1 MAIAS
6 VLEKEKTVSCTPE
19 EIYEWLREQSAIL
32 GIKIVLYP
40 EKAHLDGAYFYIPT
54 YLPDGKDAFD
64 YAVKLQKFEDAWNDQ
79 EPRRSPPINLI
90 SEKSPEQNRIW
101 QRLWDARMRKDKAA
115 DAVAD
120 AADEAEERRALA
132 ELRAAR
138 AEEVQAEA
146 ENAALDPQKSAM

>member
-6 VLEKEKTVSCTPE
+6 VLEKEKTASYTAE
-19 EIYEWLREQSAIL
+19 EIFEWLREQSAIL
-32 GIKIVLYP
+32 GVEIVLYP

-64 YAVKLQKFEDAWNDQ
+64 YAIKLQKFEDAWNDQ
-79 EPRRSPPINLI
+79 EPRRNPPINLV
-90 SEKSPEQNRIW
+90 SEKSPAQNRIW
-101 QRLWDARMRKDKAA
+101 QRLWDSRMRKDKAA

-120 AADEAEERRALA
+120 AVDEAEERQALA

-138 AEEVQAEA
+138 AEEVQAEL
-146 ENAALDPQKSAM
+146 ENEALNTRKVA

>member
-1 MAIAS
+1 MTIVS
-6 VLEKEKTVSCTPE
+6 VLEKETVAYAPE
-19 EIYEWLREQSAIL
+19 EIYEWLREQSIVL
-32 GIKIVLYP
+32 GIEIVLYP
-40 EKAHLDGAYFYIPT
+40 EKAHMEGYYLYIPT

-64 YAVKLQKFEDAWNDQ
+64 YAIKLQKFEDAWNDQ

-90 SEKSPEQNRIW
+90 SEKSPAQNRIW
-101 QRLWDARMRKDKAA
+101 QRLWDSRMRKDKAA

-120 AADEAEERRALA
+120 AVDEAEERQALA

-146 ENAALDPQKSAM
+146 ENEALNTRNAA

>member
-1 MAIAS
+1 MALAS
-6 VLEKEKTVSCTPE
+6 ALEQETASYAPE
-19 EIYEWLREQSAIL
+19 EIYEWLREQSVDL
-32 GIKIVLYP
+32 GIEIVLYP
-40 EKAHLDGAYFYIPT
+40 EKAHMAGYYLYIPT

-79 EPRRSPPINLI
+79 EPRRNPPINLI
-90 SEKSPEQNRIW
+90 SEKSPAQNRIW
-101 QRLWDARMRKDKAA
+101 QRLWDSRMRKDKAA

-120 AADEAEERRALA
+120 AATEAEEQQALA

-146 ENAALDPQKSAM
+146 ENAALGTNNVA

>member
-6 VLEKEKTVSCTPE
+6 VLEETASYTPE
-19 EIYEWLREQSAIL
+19 EIYAWLREQSAIL

-40 EKAHLDGAYFYIPT
+40 EKAHMEGYYLYIPT

-79 EPRRSPPINLI
+79 EPRPNPPINLI

-101 QRLWDARMRKDKAA
+101 QRLWDSRMRKDKAA

-120 AADEAEERRALA
+120 AATDAEEQAALA

-138 AEEVQAEA
+138 AEEVQAEQ
-146 ENAALDPQKSAM
+146 ENTALSQRKSVV

>member
-6 VLEKEKTVSCTPE
+6 VLEKETGSYTPE

-32 GIKIVLYP
+32 GIEIVLYP
-40 EKAHLDGAYFYIPT
+40 EKAHMEGYYLYIPT

-79 EPRRSPPINLI
+79 QPQRNPPINLI

-120 AADEAEERRALA
+120 AVDEAEERQALA

-146 ENAALDPQKSAM
+146 ENAALDTRKAA